1 MIFRLLIYSC
11 LQLLNLHGY
20 GEYLCLLK
28 RWLLNLAYFRHLRQL
43 INDRLLIDRALLS
56 DSILKQLLRLVM
68 RFNVDISSNDLR
80 RLSLLG

>member
-20 GEYLCLLK
+20 GEYLWLLK
-28 RWLLNLAYFRHLRQL
+28 RWLLNLAYFRHLRQI

-56 DSILKQLLRLVM
+56 ESILNGKLRLVM

>member
-20 GEYLCLLK
+20 GEYLWMLK
-28 RWLLNLAYFRHLRQL
+28 RWLLNLWYFRHLRQL

-56 DSILKQLLRLVM
+56 ESILNLLLRLVM
-68 RFNVDISSNDLR
+68 RFNVDISINDLR

>member
-20 GEYLCLLK
+20 GEYLWMLK
-28 RWLLNLAYFRHLRQL
+28 RWLLNLWYFRHLRQL

-56 DSILKQLLRLVM
+56 ESILNLLLRLV
-68 RFNVDISSNDLR
+68 NVDISIYDLR

>member
-20 GEYLCLLK
+20 GEYLWLLK
-28 RWLLNLAYFRHLRQL
+28 RWLLNLWYFRNLRQL

-56 DSILKQLLRLVM
+56 ESILNLLLRLV
-68 RFNVDISSNDLR
+68 NLDISIYDLR

>member
-20 GEYLCLLK
+20 GEYLWLLK
-28 RWLLNLAYFRHLRQL
+28 RWLLNLWYFRHLRQL

-56 DSILKQLLRLVM
+56 ESILNQLLRLVM

>member
-20 GEYLCLLK
+20 GEYLWLLK
-28 RWLLNLAYFRHLRQL
+28 RWLLILAYFRHLRQL

-56 DSILKQLLRLVM
+56 ESILNQLLRLVM
-68 RFNVDISSNDLR
+68 RFNVDISIYDLR

>member
-1 MIFRLLIYSC
+1 

-20 GEYLCLLK
+20 GEYLWLLK
-28 RWLLNLAYFRHLRQL
+28 RWLLILAYFRHLRQL

-56 DSILKQLLRLVM
+56 ESILNLLLRLV
-68 RFNVDISSNDLR
+68 NVDISIYDLR